1 METEN
6 LRQFWSTVKGSGTDK
21 HSLLFSHLEVPDR
34 KKKKHGNDFKR
45 LDSLS
50 EFDISSFL

>member
-34 KKKKHGNDFKR
+34 KKKKNM
-45 LDSLS
+45 
-50 EFDISSFL
+50 EMISKD